1 MKSVSI
7 FLFVYFYM
15 VAAFAQVDARLF
27 RYPDVSAT
35 QISFVYGGDIWL
47 APKTGGTATRITSST
62 GEESF
67 PRFSPDGK
75 TLAFTATYRGNAD
88 VYTIP
93 VTGGMPTR
101 LTWHAMTD
109 RVIDWHPDGNQILMA
124 SQRETNVGSVNQFYL
139 LNKKGG
145 LPEKL
150 PIPYGELG
158 SFSPDGGSIAYVSR
172 ITENYPFKRYRGGL
186 ASDVVIFDLKK
197 MTAENITKNTA
208 TDGKPA
214 WYKNKIYYVSD
225 IGKNMRRNIWVYDIA
240 SKNRSQ
246 ITDFDKV
253 DINHMSA
260 GPDDLVFE
268 AGGKLYL
275 MNLSTNK
282 YAEVKINVISD
293 FASLMPR
300 PENVANRMITA
311 DISPDAKRV
320 VVEARGELFSIPA
333 ENGPVMNLTNNSGAF
348 DQNPAWSPNGKWIA
362 YWSDQSGEY
371 EIWLQDQQTGTS
383 KKLTNFGKGMGWQL
397 FWSPDSKKLAFI
409 NYLQEIKV
417 LTVSSGDI
425 ITIDKTDFLPYP
437 ALTGFRLSWSSD
449 NNWIAYSKGI
459 ENLNSAIYI
468 YDLTN
473 KKLHQLTAGYYNDAD
488 PVFDPGGKYLFFQ
501 TDRRLQPLYS
511 NIDATWIYP
520 NTTQIAYA
528 SLDSTVKSLLVAR
541 NDEVKIT
548 ADTVAAAKP
557 VTTDKSSAPSP
568 ATTPAVKAISVKP
581 DNFEARVQV
590 LPVQSGNYGPM
601 AAIEGKLLYQRFPN
615 SGSNGEQPGL
625 FIYDMEKREEKTVMS
640 NVNSYAVSK
649 DGKSVLVMQ
658 GNNLGIIKPAPD
670 QKIEKPLR
678 TSAMEM
684 TLIPKEEWNQLFN
697 DTWRRYRDFFYDPA
711 MQQVDWNDVRKQYSA
726 LMENAITRWDVL
738 NIQQEMIAELS
749 AGHTYARTGDI
760 ELASNRGHGFLG
772 IDWELAN
779 GAYRIKR
786 IVRPAAWDN
795 EVRSPFD
802 VTGVNVKE
810 GDYILSVNGKPVDAS
825 IDPYASFEG
834 MAGRTVMLKVN
845 NQPNLA
851 GAREVLIETLTTGQE
866 RRLRHLEWIEGNRKK
881 VETLSNGDLGYMYMP
896 NTGGDGQTELMR
908 QFYAQVDKKGFIID
922 ERFNAG
928 GQLGDRFI
936 EMLNRT
942 NLYNIA
948 WRNAGVSRVPGKGN
962 DGPKAMLINGW
973 AGSGGDAFPW
983 AFKTMNLG
991 PIIGERTLG
1000 ILVGPATGHDL
1011 IDGGGITVPDARLY
1025 GPDGKWFWEGEGVSP
1040 TIEVWDDPAQLAK
1053 GIDPQLIRAVEEV
1066 KKLVKEKP
1074 RKLAPK
1080 PAFEDRSAGG
1090 IKNKE

>member
-1 MKSVSI
+1 MKSFSV
-7 FLFVYFYM
+7 FLLAYFCM
-15 VAAFAQVDARLF
+15 VAASAQVDARLF
-27 RYPDVSAT
+27 RYPDVSAS

-47 APKTGGTATRITSST
+47 VPKAGGNATRITSST

-88 VYTIP
+88 VYTMP
-93 VTGGMPTR
+93 VSGGIPTR

-109 RVIDWHPDGNQILMA
+109 RVVDWHPDGNQILIA
-124 SQRETNVGSVNQFYL
+124 SQRENNVGSVNQFYL

-197 MTAENITKNTA
+197 MTAENITKNSA
-208 TDGKPA
+208 TDGKPV
-214 WYKNKIYYVSD
+214 WNKNKIYYISD
-225 IGKNMRRNIWVYDIA
+225 IDKNKRRNIWVYDIS
-240 SKNRSQ
+240 SKNKMQ
-246 ITDFDKV
+246 LTDFDKV
-253 DINHMSA
+253 DINHMSS

-275 MNLSTNK
+275 FNLSTNK
-282 YAEVKINVISD
+282 YVEIKINVVSD
-293 FASLMPR
+293 FATLMPR
-300 PENVANRMITA
+300 PENVSNRIITA
-311 DISPDAKRV
+311 DLSPDAKRV
-320 VVEARGELFSIPA
+320 VVEARGELFSVPA
-333 ENGPVMNLTNNSGAF
+333 ENGPVMNLTNSSGAF

-362 YWSDQSGEY
+362 YWTDQSGEY
-371 EIWLQDQQTGTS
+371 EIWLQDQQAGTS

-397 FWSPDSKKLAFI
+397 FWSPDSKKLAYI
-409 NYLQEIKV
+409 NYLQEIQV
-417 LTVSSGDI
+417 LTISTGEV
-425 ITIDKTDFLPYP
+425 ITIDKTSLLNYSG
-437 ALTGFRLSWSSD
+437 LTGFRLSWSSD
-449 NNWIAYSKGI
+449 NNWIAFSKQG
-459 ENLNSAIYI
+459 ENLNSAIYM
-468 YDLTN
+468 YGFAE

-511 NIDATWIYP
+511 SLDATWIYP
-520 NTTQIAYA
+520 NSTQIAYA
-528 SLDSTVKSLLVAR
+528 SLDPAAKSLLVAR
-541 NDEVKIT
+541 NDEVKIA
-548 ADTVAAAKP
+548 ADTTAAAKP
-557 VTTDKSSAPSP
+557 ATTDKAAAPVSA
-568 ATTPAVKAISVKP
+568 TPVLKNMSVKP
-581 DNFEARVQV
+581 ENFEGRVEV
-590 LPVQSGNYGPM
+590 LPVPAGNYGTM
-601 AAIEGKLLYQRFPN
+601 VAMDGKLIYHRLPN
-615 SGSNGEQPGL
+615 SGSTGEQPGL
-625 FIYDMEKREEKTVMS
+625 FMYDIEKREEKRVMT
-640 NVNSYAVSK
+640 NVNGYAVSK
-649 DGKSVLVMQ
+649 DGKSILVMQ
-658 GNNLGIIKPAPD
+658 GNSLGIIKPAPD

-678 TSAMEM
+678 SSAMEM
-684 TLIPKEEWNQLFN
+684 TLNPKEEWKQLFN

-711 MQQVDWNDVRKQYSA
+711 MQQVDWNDVKKQYSA
-726 LMENAITRWDVL
+726 LMEDAITRWDVTT
-738 NIQQEMIAELS
+738 IQQEMIAELS
-749 AGHTYARTGDI
+749 AGHTYARQGDV
-760 ELASNRGHGFLG
+760 EQGSSRGHGFLG

-802 VTGVNVKE
+802 VTGINVKE
-810 GDYILSVNGKPVDAS
+810 GDYILAVNGRPVDAT
-825 IDPYASFEG
+825 IDPYASLEG
-834 MAGRTVMLKVN
+834 TAGSTVMLKVN
-845 NQPNLA
+845 NQPNLT
-851 GAREVLIETLTTGQE
+851 GARDVLIETLTTGQE
-866 RRLRHLEWIEGNRKK
+866 RRLRHLEWIEGNRRK
-881 VETLSNGDLGYMYMP
+881 VDALSNGDLGYMYMP

-936 EMLNRT
+936 EMLNRP

-948 WRNAGVSRVPGKGN
+948 WRNAGISRIPGKGN

-983 AFKTMNLG
+983 AFKTMNMG

-1000 ILVGPATGHDL
+1000 ILVGPATGHNL

-1025 GPDGKWFWEGEGVSP
+1025 GPDGKWFWEGEGVPP
-1040 TIEVWDDPAQLAK
+1040 TIEVWDDPAQLVK
-1053 GIDPQLIRAVEEV
+1053 GNDPQLIRAVEEV

-1090 IKNKE
+1090 MKNKE